1 MKRANEEIEEGGPG
15 SGPQKTNFKP
25 LSRNHSAARMTV
37 STSKAKQ
44 IKSWLADNGEQYPVA
59 IDDNGSGQ
67 ITLDAYEYTGGEK
80 KAALAAAQAIAK
92 KFNVR
97 VMGSR

>member
-1 MKRANEEIEEGGPG
+1 MK
-15 SGPQKTNFKP
+15 QWLDFHLVVVDVYYKTD
-25 LSRNHSAARMTV
+25 RNR
-37 STSKAKQ
+37 AKQ
-44 IKSWLADNGEQYPVA
+44 IKSWLADNGEQYPVH

-67 ITLDAYEYTGGEK
+67 ITMLMIYGEK
-80 KAALAAAQAIAK
+80 NSAYGAGQAIAK